1 MPLLVSDLSQWS
13 GRAVAAISTMRK
25 GRAGVHGFYEPHPF
39 FVSACVIRPIRR
51 PVEGVADSTYPAV
64 LVIWH
69 RISMHLPTVAAYS
82 PVILK
87 DESRAQY

>member
-64 LVIWH
+64 LVIKFG
-69 RISMHLPTVAAYS
+69 IEYLCICQQLQPT
-82 PVILK
+82 
-87 DESRAQY
+87 AQ